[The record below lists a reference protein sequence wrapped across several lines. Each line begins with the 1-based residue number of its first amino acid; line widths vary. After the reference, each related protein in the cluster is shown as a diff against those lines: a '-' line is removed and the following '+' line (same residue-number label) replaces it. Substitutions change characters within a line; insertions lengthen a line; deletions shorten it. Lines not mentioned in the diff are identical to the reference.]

1 MPGDYDKARTLGLH
15 VYVLLFE
22 TLGGFSP
29 DVVKV
34 LSLAAAEVDN
44 RLTRAQYDETTWS
57 ARKYLPFAMQR
68 ISVAAHLAMAQEVA
82 EALGLSVA
90 ADPRAC

>member
-1 MPGDYDKARTLGLH
+1 MSSIT
-15 VYVLLFE
+15 VE
-22 TLGGFSP
+22 SP
-29 DVVKV
+29 F
-34 LSLAAAEVDN
+34 LASDSCRPKSSTA
-44 RLTRAQYDETTWS
+44 S
-57 ARKYLPFAMQR
+57 ARGYLPFAMQR